1 MSTLEVKELSHP
13 AGEVIKIAAGKTLD
27 LKSQGSVTLPVGTVT
42 QFVRATGSTETS
54 TTSTSY
60 VNTNASVTITP
71 LSASSHIYLSHTA
84 GGLATNTGGQ
94 IGLNITR
101 AISGGATTDIY
112 QSNRYGYLSTG
123 QWVPMNWAVVDVDE
137 AHNTTSAITYTI
149 QINQSG
155 GGEVRHCDTASWNFV
170 VMEMQQ

>member
-1 MSTLEVKELSHP
+1 MSTLELKELSHP
-13 AGEVIKIAAGKTLD
+13 SGEVIKIAAGKTLD
-27 LKSQGSVTLPVGTVT
+27 LKSQGSVTLPVGTVI

-94 IGLNITR
+94 VGLKITR

-112 QSNRYGYLSTG
+112 QSNRYGYLSTS

-149 QINQSG
+149 QINQNGS
-155 GGEVRHCDTASWNFV
+155 GEVRHCDTASWNFV

>member
-1 MSTLEVKELSHP
+1 MSTLTLKELSAP
-13 AGEVIKIAAGKTLD
+13 TGEVIKIAAGKTLD

-42 QFVRATGSTETS
+42 QFVRATGSTQTA

-84 GGLATNTGGQ
+84 GGLANNTADL
-94 IGLNITR
+94 GLRITR
-101 AISGGATTDIY
+101 AISGGATTTIY
-112 QSNRYGYLSTG
+112 TSDRYGYASGNLW
-123 QWVPMNWAVVDVDE
+123 QPMNWAVIDVDE

-149 QINQSG
+149 QINQNT
-155 GGEVRHCDTASWNFV
+155 GEARHCDTASWNFV

>member
-13 AGEVIKIAAGKTLD
+13 SGEVIKIASGKTLD

-42 QFVRATGSTETS
+42 QFARATGSTV
-54 TTSTSY
+54 TTSTSSTFA
-60 VNTNASVTITP
+60 NTNASVTITP

-84 GGLATNTGGQ
+84 GGLANDAGDA
-94 IGLNITR
+94 GLRITR
-101 AISGGATTDIY
+101 AISGGATTTIY
-112 QSNRYGYLSTG
+112 TSVRYGYVSTSS
-123 QWVPMNWAVVDVDE
+123 WVPMNWGVIDVDE

-149 QINQSG
+149 QISCG
-155 GGEVRHCDTASWNFV
+155 GSGEVRHCDNASWNFV

>member
-1 MSTLEVKELSHP
+1 MSTLTLKELSAP
-13 AGEVIKIAAGKTLD
+13 TGEVIKIAAGKTLD
-27 LKSQGSVTLPVGTVT
+27 LKSQGIVTLPVGTVT
-42 QFVRATGSTETS
+42 QFVRATGSTQTS
-54 TTSTSY
+54 STSTSY

-71 LSASSHIYLSHTA
+71 LSSSSHIYLSHTA

-94 IGLNITR
+94 IGLKITR

-112 QSNRYGYLSTG
+112 HSNRYGYVSTS

-149 QINQSG
+149 QIRMNGSG
-155 GGEVRHCDTASWNFV
+155 EIRHCDNASWNFV